1 MKRRIQWLA
10 LTVLG
15 FAPACKTGNLSD
27 MYGPPVMYAPAT
39 FSLQMK
45 GVVTDKAGNPIPG
58 IKVESSSGAAATTD
72 AEGTFDL
79 EDEAYDMSVGLRFT
93 DPDGPAN
100 GGDFAPEEQTVE
112 FSDEDWSGGV
122 FRREDIRVELE
133 ERE

>member
-10 LTVLG
+10 LAVLG
-15 FAPACKTGNLSD
+15 FAPACKTGNQLD
-27 MYGPPVMYAPAT
+27 MYGPLTLPYLV
-39 FSLQMK
+39 K
-45 GVVTDKAGNPIPG
+45 GEVTDKAGNPIPG
-58 IKVESSSGAAATTD
+58 IEVESSSGAATTTD
-72 AEGTFDL
+72 DEGAFCL

-112 FSDEDWSGGV
+112 FSDEDWSEGA